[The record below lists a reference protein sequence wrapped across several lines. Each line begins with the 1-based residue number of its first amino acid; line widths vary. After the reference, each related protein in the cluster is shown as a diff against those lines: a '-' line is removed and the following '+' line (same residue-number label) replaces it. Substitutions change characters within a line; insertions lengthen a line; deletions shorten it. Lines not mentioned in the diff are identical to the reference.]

1 MATNTPTYISAD
13 DHLDLNELP
22 ADLWS
27 SRLPTEFKDA
37 APRVVQDPKR
47 GPIWQA
53 DGARWGPHGPGRPD
67 SMPGLFERAGIGGD
81 WTVRPSTPALRLE
94 DMNTDG
100 VYAQV
105 IYPGLKGIPALE
117 PALRR
122 ECIKVYNGWT
132 AEFDAASGGRIH
144 NLAVLPT
151 DDPEAAADE
160 LRRTAALGHRGAI
173 FDHTEEDRPIFDP
186 AWEPLWAEAEA
197 AEMPV
202 SVHLAQ
208 TGTHSL
214 RSRPSSWMMGA
225 YVSVSALQLD
235 EVLSSICF
243 CGMLERRPGLKIVLG
258 ESGLWWIPFLVTKMD
273 EVFHKYRGTF
283 KDFRPEVPPS
293 ELFKRQVLTTYLGDP
308 ASIKLMADFA
318 PGSIMWSSD
327 YPHPGSSWPHS
338 KESIAEDHAGLDPA
352 VVGKL
357 TWENAAR
364 LYRIA

>member
-1 MATNTPTYISAD
+1 MTTTTPTYISAD

-22 ADLWS
+22 ADLWT
-27 SRLPTEFKDA
+27 SRLPSEFRDT
-37 APRVVQDPKR
+37 APRVVDDPVR
-47 GPIWQA
+47 GPIWEA
-53 DGARWGPHGPGRPD
+53 DGARWGPHGPGRPG
-67 SMPGLFERAGIGGD
+67 SMPGLFERAGIPGD

-94 DMNTDG
+94 DMDADG

-105 IYPGLKGIPALE
+105 IYPGLKGIPALSPE
-117 PALRR
+117 LRR
-122 ECIKVYNGWT
+122 ECIRVYNDWT
-132 AEFDAASGGRIH
+132 AEFDQAAGGRIH

-151 DDPEAAADE
+151 HDPEEAAGE
-160 LRRTAALGHRGAI
+160 LRRTAGLGHRGAI

-186 AWEPLWAEAEA
+186 CWEPLWEEAEA
-197 AEMPV
+197 ARMPV

-208 TGTHSL
+208 AGTHSL

-243 CGMLERRPGLKIVLG
+243 CGMLERHPGLKVVLG
-258 ESGLWWIPFLVTKMD
+258 ESGLWWIPFLITKMD

-293 ELFKRQVLTTYLGDP
+293 ELYRRQVLTTYLGDP
-308 ASIKLMADFA
+308 DSIKLMADFA
-318 PGSIMWSSD
+318 PESIMWSSD

-338 KESIAEDHAGLDPA
+338 KERIAEDHVGLEPS
-352 VVGKL
+352 VVELL
-357 TWENAAR
+357 TRENAAR

>member
-1 MATNTPTYISAD
+1 M
-13 DHLDLNELP
+13 
-22 ADLWS
+22 
-27 SRLPTEFKDA
+27 
-37 APRVVQDPKR
+37 
-47 GPIWQA
+47 
-53 DGARWGPHGPGRPD
+53 
-67 SMPGLFERAGIGGD
+67 
-81 WTVRPSTPALRLE
+81 
-94 DMNTDG
+94 
-100 VYAQV
+100 
-105 IYPGLKGIPALE
+105 
-117 PALRR
+117 
-122 ECIKVYNGWT
+122 
-132 AEFDAASGGRIH
+132 
-144 NLAVLPT
+144 LPT

-173 FDHTEEDRPIFDP
+173 FDHTEEGRPIFDP

-197 AEMPV
+197 TQMPI

-293 ELFKRQVLTTYLGDP
+293 AAFQAAGAHHVPRAIRR
-308 ASIKLMADFA
+308 AS
-318 PGSIMWSSD
+318 S
-327 YPHPGSSWPHS
+327 
-338 KESIAEDHAGLDPA
+338 
-352 VVGKL
+352 
-357 TWENAAR
+357 
-364 LYRIA
+364 